1 MVFTQGR
8 GFVVEAS
15 FGLPRLLASSVRFRL
30 PRRGHRLFGNVI
42 SFW

>member
-8 GFVVEAS
+8 GFVVGVS
-15 FGLPRLLASSVRFRL
+15 FVCHVDHSDVIFGLP
-30 PRRGHRLFGNVI
+30 PRGHRLFGNVI